1 MTSLRALD
9 LSRRGGALAGE
20 RGQGRRTVAF
30 LLTLEAA
37 LPPGRLGR
45 GTKGDVLDRASFLDG
60 ASSVRLAFG
69 FGLLVGFVVV
79 VSLFLCCVV
88 CAASVRDSCV
98 PIHLSPV
105 TRCDQDD

>member
-1 MTSLRALD
+1 MSSLRALD

-30 LLTLEAA
+30 ILTLDAA
-37 LPPGRLGR
+37 PPPGRLGR
-45 GTKGDVLDRASFLDG
+45 GTKGDVLDRASFLDR

-69 FGLLVGFVVV
+69 LRGFSWVCGGGLV
-79 VSLFLCCVV
+79 VSLLRRLCCIGQGFL
-88 CAASVRDSCV
+88 R